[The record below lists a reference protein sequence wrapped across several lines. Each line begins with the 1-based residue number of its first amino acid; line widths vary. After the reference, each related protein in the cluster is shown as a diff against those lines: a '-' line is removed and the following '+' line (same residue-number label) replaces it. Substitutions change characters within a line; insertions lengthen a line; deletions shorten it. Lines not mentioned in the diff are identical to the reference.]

1 MKTLLS
7 TGLLAAL
14 FLGCA
19 GGAAADDD
27 RDDDDRGNVSGPVR
41 CTTYDGV
48 SDDLLTAGLGKSGLQ
63 SNVPPAFA
71 VPTQPTAAELRR
83 SVIYNNYRALIDI
96 STNGGYGV
104 LYGPNIDLSGNDT
117 LGEGKI
123 AGEECFAYAD
133 NGGGRRNVTMLV
145 QIPASFDPHSACIV
159 AGPPSGSR
167 GAYGAISTGEWALKR
182 GCAVAYTDRGTGTG
196 AHDLQNHTINLIDGV
211 RADAALAGKAS
222 NFTAPISD
230 AQRLAF
236 NTATPN
242 RFAFKHAHSQLNPE
256 KDWGRDVLRSIE
268 FAFSLLND
276 RFDKRI
282 HKRNTIVIAGSV
294 SNGGGSSLAAAEID
308 HRRLIDAVVVVE
320 PQVQP
325 RFNPALKI
333 KRGDKQIAN
342 FGKGLYDYIT
352 LANLF
357 QPCAALAP
365 ENAGA
370 PAGFFVNAAL
380 ATNRCAALAANG
392 LITGATT
399 TEQAIAAQKVLN
411 DNGWEGETNI
421 LGPSH
426 FGFQVAPAVTVT
438 FANAYGRYSV
448 LDNTCGFSMGG
459 TLPTGVPAPVNPV
472 ALAQIF
478 ATSNGIPPTSGIN
491 LINNDSVGGPL
502 EHTASISASTGKAD
516 YAFDGALCLR
526 KLFTDHTVD
535 ALRVRFGI
543 FQVKQRGDLDR
554 RPAIIVHGRADN
566 LVPINHSSRP
576 YYGLNKM
583 VEGNNKSRLRYY
595 EVTNAQH
602 FDAFINPFVV
612 PVAPLTAGYDTRYV
626 PLHFYG
632 IEALNLMWNH
642 LKHGTPLP
650 ASQVV
655 RTVPRGGI
663 PGAAPAITLANVPSI
678 AANPAA
684 GDRIEFSGNTLHVP
698 D

>member
-1 MKTLLS
+1 MKRLLS
-7 TGLLAAL
+7 TSLAAL
-14 FLGCA
+14 SLVCA
-19 GGAAADDD
+19 GGAAAHGD
-27 RDDDDRGNVSGPVR
+27 RDDDDRGDVSGPVR
-41 CTTYDGV
+41 CATYDGI
-48 SDDLLTAGLGKSGLQ
+48 SDDLLTAGLGKRGLQ

-71 VPTQPTAAELRR
+71 VPMRPTAAELRR
-83 SVIYNNYRALIDI
+83 SVIYNSYRALIDI

-104 LYGPNIDLSGNDT
+104 LYGPNIDPNGNNT

-133 NGGGRRNVTMLV
+133 NGSGRRNVTMLV
-145 QIPASFDPHSACIV
+145 QIPASFDPHHACIV
-159 AGPPSGSR
+159 AGPSSGSR
-167 GAYGAISTGEWALKR
+167 GAYGAISSTGEWALKR
-182 GCAVAYTDRGTGTG
+182 GCAVAYTDKGTGTG

-211 RADAALAGKAS
+211 RADAAAAGKAS
-222 NFTAPISD
+222 NFTAPISE

-242 RFAFKHAHSQLNPE
+242 RFAYKHAHSQLNPE

-365 ENAGA
+365 ENVGA

-392 LITGATT
+392 LIAGATT

-411 DNGWEGETNI
+411 DNGWETETNI

-426 FGFQVAPAVTVT
+426 FGFQVAPAVAVT
-438 FANAYGRYSV
+438 FANTYGRYSV
-448 LDNTCGFSMGG
+448 LDNACGFSMGG
-459 TLPTGVPAPVNPV
+459 TLATGVPAPVNPV

-478 ATSNGIPPTSGIN
+478 ATGNGIPPTSGIN
-491 LINNDSVGGPL
+491 LIDNNSVGGPL
-502 EHTASISASTGKAD
+502 LHTASISASTGKAD

-543 FQVKQRGDLDR
+543 FQVKQRGDLHR

-655 RTVPRGGI
+655 RTVARGGL